1 MKNNNAKKWIKRG
14 IIGLAAAAVIYASIS
29 SYLAPLSLEAY
40 KVEKTSIEDSFQDEG
55 TVVSKGE
62 QDYYSPLAAKVKSLN
77 AKEGMSVKKGDI
89 IAQLDMSDNEYSI
102 RQLEGQLQS
111 IQGQERGELTLNRD
125 LEIKRQTMQVEN
137 AQRDYQDALDKYSK
151 ASALYEQD
159 AVSKQQLDDARLYM
173 EKLKGVLD
181 DQQVA
186 LELIKNR
193 YGDPNATKQYFAGLK
208 KSIQAQIDLL
218 RSNMSKGEIK
228 AESDGVVRTV
238 DAKEGQYVQY
248 GEKLMTTIEGTQIE
262 IESMVLTENS
272 VDLKEGMGVRITFEH
287 KPQDFVFD
295 GTVSRID
302 PSAEETVS
310 AIGLVE
316 QRVKTIVQL
325 SGDTSI
331 LRPGYKVDLD
341 FIISKSEG
349 AIAVPKRALFKYQDK
364 DSLFV
369 IKSGKAQLRN
379 VTIGAETEDMSMIS
393 SGLQEG
399 EIIILDRKATGLA
412 EGKRVEPLFE

>member
-1 MKNNNAKKWIKRG
+1 MKNNNSKKWIKRG
-14 IIGLAAAAVIYASIS
+14 IIALIAAAVIYASIS
-29 SYLAPLSLEAY
+29 SYLEPLSVEAY
-40 KVEKTSIEDSFQDEG
+40 KVQKMSIEDSFGDEG

-62 QDYYSPLAAKVKSLN
+62 QDYYSPLAAKVKVMK
-77 AKEGMSVKKGDI
+77 AKEGMSVKKGDVLL
-89 IAQLDMSDNEYSI
+89 QLDMSDTEYSI

-137 AQRDYQDALDKYSK
+137 AQRDYQDAQIKYQK
-151 ASALYEQD
+151 AAALYEQD
-159 AVSKQQLDDARLYM
+159 AMSKQQLDDAKLYM
-173 EKLKGVLD
+173 DKLKGVLD

-193 YGDPNATKQYFAGLK
+193 YGDPSATKQYFAGLK

-218 RSNMSKGEIK
+218 RSNMSKGEIR

-238 DAKEGQYVQY
+238 DAKESKYVQY
-248 GEKLMTTIEGTQIE
+248 GEKLLSTIEGSQIE

-272 VDLKEGMGVRITFEH
+272 VDLREGMNVRVTFEH

-302 PSAEETVS
+302 PSAEETIS

-316 QRVKTIVQL
+316 QRVKTIIQL
-325 SGDTSI
+325 AGDASV

-349 AIAVPKRALFKYQDK
+349 AISVPKRAIFKYQDK
-364 DSLFV
+364 DSVFV
-369 IKSGKAQLRN
+369 VKSGMAQLRN
-379 VTIGAETEDMSMIS
+379 VTIGAETEDLSIIS
-393 SGLQEG
+393 SGLEEG
-399 EIIILDRKATGLA
+399 EIVILDRKATGLE
-412 EGKRVEPLFE
+412 EGKRVKPLLD

>member
-14 IIGLAAAAVIYASIS
+14 IIALVAAAVVYASIS
-29 SYLAPLSLEAY
+29 SYLTPLSLESY
-40 KVEKTSIEDSFQDEG
+40 KVQKTSIEDSFQDEG

-62 QDYYSPLAAKVKSLN
+62 QNYYSPLAAKVKSLN
-77 AKEGMSVKKGDI
+77 AKEGMTVKKGDV
-89 IAQLDMSDNEYSI
+89 IAQLDISDTEYSI

-137 AQRDYQDALDKYSK
+137 AQRDYQDALDKYQK
-151 ASALYEQD
+151 ATGLYDQD
-159 AVSKQQLDDARLYM
+159 AISKQQLDDARLYM
-173 EKLKGVLD
+173 ENLKGVLD

-186 LELIKNR
+186 LEIIKNR
-193 YGDPNATKQYFAGLK
+193 YGDPGATKQYFAGLK

-218 RSNMSKGEIK
+218 RSNMSKGEIR

-238 DAKEGQYVQY
+238 DVKEGQYIQY
-248 GEKLMTTIEGTQIE
+248 GEKLLSTIEGTQIE

-272 VDLKEGMGVRITFEH
+272 IDLREGMGVRVTFKH
-287 KPQDFVFD
+287 KPQDFVFG

-302 PSAEETVS
+302 PTAEETIS

-316 QRVKTIVQL
+316 QRVKTTVQL
-325 SGDTSI
+325 SGDTSM
-331 LRPGYKVDLD
+331 LRPGYQVDLD

-349 AIAVPKRALFKYQDK
+349 AISVPKRAVFQYQGK
-364 DSLFV
+364 DSVWVVENDRAV
-369 IKSGKAQLRN
+369 IRGI
-379 VTIGAETEDMSMIS
+379 TIGSETEDLSIIS
-393 SGLQEG
+393 QGLKEG
-399 EIIILDRKATGLA
+399 DIVILDRKATGLDA
-412 EGKRVEPLFE
+412 GKRIKPVFK